1 LDDPANA
8 EFLRDLARGQTPR
21 ELLTDASSGTGAG
34 GAAGAG
40 AGAGAGAA
48 GGSVVVGLIDKRS
61 EEYVEEF
68 RSFMGEG
75 NSMQPAAAT
84 APAAAGIF
92 DPATLPET
100 PPAAPGASDPTTSIQ
115 IRLLSGARQVVRI
128 ALTSTVADLAAHVRS
143 EADGSRFQLIA
154 GFPPKP
160 LQDSTATIQEA
171 GLKGAQVTMKKVA

>member
-34 GAAGAG
+34 AGAG
-40 AGAGAGAA
+40 GAA
-48 GGSVVVGLIDKRS
+48 GGSVVVGLIDKRK

-75 NSMQPAAAT
+75 NSMQPSAT
-84 APAAAGIF
+84 AAPAASGIF
-92 DPATLPET
+92 DPATLPTT
-100 PPAAPGASDPTTSIQ
+100 PPATPAAGSTDATSIQ

-128 ALTSTVADLAAHVRS
+128 SLSSTVADLAAHLRS
-143 EADGSRFQLIA
+143 PSDTSRFQLIA

-160 LQDSTATIQEA
+160 LQDPTATILDA

>member
-21 ELLTDASSGTGAG
+21 ELLTDASSG
-34 GAAGAG
+34 AAGAG
-40 AGAGAGAA
+40 AAGAGAA

-92 DPATLPET
+92 DPTTLPET

-143 EADGSRFQLIA
+143 EADSSRFQLIA

-160 LQDSTATIQEA
+160 LQDPTATIQEA

>member
-21 ELLTDASSGTGAG
+21 ELLTDVSS
-34 GAAGAG
+34 GAG
-40 AGAGAGAA
+40 AAGAGAA

-68 RSFMGEG
+68 RSFSGEG
-75 NSMQPAAAT
+75 NSMQPSAASAT
-84 APAAAGIF
+84 VAGIF

-100 PPAAPGASDPTTSIQ
+100 PPPAPTGSDPTTSIQ

-128 ALTSTVADLAAHVRS
+128 TLASTVADLAAHVRN
-143 EADGSRFQLIA
+143 EADGGRFQLIA

-160 LQDSTATIQEA
+160 LQDPTVTIQDA
-171 GLKGAQVTMKKVA
+171 GLKGAQVSMKKV

>member
-1 LDDPANA
+1 
-8 EFLRDLARGQTPR
+8 LRDLARGQTPR
-21 ELLTDASSGTGAG
+21 ELLTDTSSGTAG
-34 GAAGAG
+34 GAG

-84 APAAAGIF
+84 APAPAGIF
-92 DPATLPET
+92 DPASLPET
-100 PPAAPGASDPTTSIQ
+100 PPAAPGTADPTTSIQ

-128 ALTSTVADLAAHVRS
+128 ALSSTVADLAAHVRS

-160 LQDSTATIQEA
+160 LQDPAATIQEA

>member
-1 LDDPANA
+1 M
-8 EFLRDLARGQTPR
+8 RDLARGQTPR
-21 ELLTDASSGTGAG
+21 ELLTDVSS
-34 GAAGAG
+34 GAG
-40 AGAGAGAA
+40 ATGGAGAA

-84 APAAAGIF
+84 APAGAGAGIF
-92 DPATLPET
+92 DPTTLPET
-100 PPAAPGASDPTTSIQ
+100 PPAAPGSSDPTTSIQ

-160 LQDSTATIQEA
+160 LQNPAATIQEA

>member
-21 ELLTDASSGTGAG
+21 ELLTEASSGPGASSG
-34 GAAGAG
+34 GPAG
-40 AGAGAGAA
+40 A
-48 GGSVVVGLIDKRS
+48 GGSVVVGLIDKRK

-75 NSMQPAAAT
+75 NSMQPAAT
-84 APAAAGIF
+84 AAPVAGIF

-100 PPAAPGASDPTTSIQ
+100 PPAAPAAGSSDATSIQ

-128 ALTSTVADLAAHVRS
+128 SLSSTVADLAAHVRS
-143 EADGSRFQLIA
+143 PSDTSRFQLIA

-160 LQDSTATIQEA
+160 LQDPTATILDA

>member
-1 LDDPANA
+1 MDDPANA

-21 ELLTDASSGTGAG
+21 ELLTDASSGT
-34 GAAGAG
+34 
-40 AGAGAGAA
+40 AGAGAA

-75 NSMQPAAAT
+75 NSMQPVAT
-84 APAAAGIF
+84 SAPPAGIF

-100 PPAAPGASDPTTSIQ
+100 PPAAPAGSDTTSIQ
-115 IRLLSGARQVVRI
+115 IRLLSGRRQVVRI
-128 ALTSTVADLAAHVRS
+128 SLSSTVADLAAHVRN
-143 EADGSRFQLIA
+143 EAEGSPFQLIA

-160 LQDSTATIQEA
+160 LQDPATTIQDA
-171 GLKGAQVTMKKVA
+171 GLKGAQVSMKKVA

>member
-21 ELLTDASSGTGAG
+21 ELLTDASSGTGAT
-34 GAAGAG
+34 GAS
-40 AGAGAGAA
+40 A

-75 NSMQPAAAT
+75 NSMQPSAAA

-100 PPAAPGASDPTTSIQ
+100 PPAAPGSADPTTSIQ

-128 ALTSTVADLAAHVRS
+128 SLASTVADLAAHVRS

-160 LQDSTATIQEA
+160 LQDPAATIQEA